1 MIKGY
6 ITLPTAFPFQA
17 EESWKVVENLCESI
31 PRLIESL
38 GDEYVIKEGVAIHR
52 SAVIGHNVT
61 IKAPAIISENCF
73 VGSNSYLRGGVF
85 MAPEARNHCAT
96 T

>member
-6 ITLPTAFPFQA
+6 ITLPTAFPFQV
-17 EESWKVVENLCESI
+17 EEPWKVVENLCETI

-38 GDEYVIKEGVAIHR
+38 GDEYEVKEGVAIHR
-52 SAVIGHNVT
+52 
-61 IKAPAIISENCF
+61 
-73 VGSNSYLRGGVF
+73 
-85 MAPEARNHCAT
+85 AT